1 MIRLKLLLKDLKIIK
16 KKLQEMREFIDN
28 ECKDGELEYHK
39 VDVGKTSDINYA
51 KIDQIL
57 TNYFEK

>member
-1 MIRLKLLLKDLKIIK
+1 
-16 KKLQEMREFIDN
+16 MREFIDN
-28 ECKDGELEYHK
+28 ECKEGLLEYHK
-39 VDVGKTSDINYA
+39 VDGETSDINYA